1 MAFSTIWSSRWSR
14 PTSPC
19 SRCNSS
25 RDSSPTH
32 PNSRRCRIWF
42 KFRAW
47 TCSSSKWQVACPL
60 LEEMEALE
68 WTWAAYSSTIATTVI
83 KCSPTWTTTIKTSS
97 RARRCNVDPALTKC
111 RKIRTACK
119 SSSNNVWCQV
129 AHKPLACRSRP
140 LTLPSRTNSSTSSIS
155 RCSSRWNREGLAL
168 KHLANLEAVTRI
180 KSSNTRTKSRWHR
193 VGTHRRREICDKARY
208 SR

>member
-1 MAFSTIWSSRWSR
+1 MAFSTTWNSRSK

-47 TCSSSKWQVACPL
+47 TCSSSKWQVVCPL
-60 LEEMEALE
+60 SEEMVASE
-68 WTWAAYSSTIATTVI
+68 WTWAVSSSTTATTVI
-83 KCSPTWTTTIKTSS
+83 KCSPTWTTAIKTSS
-97 RARRCNVDPALTKC
+97 RARRCNADQALIKC
-111 RKIRTACK
+111 PKSRTACK
-119 SSSNNVWCQV
+119 TSSSSVWWQA
-129 AHKPLACRSRP
+129 AHRPLVCRSRP
-140 LTLPSRTNSSTSSIS
+140 PTSPSRTNSSSSSIS

-168 KHLANLEAVTRI
+168 KHLANLEAVTRT
-180 KSSNTRTKSRWHR
+180 KSSNTVSPTIYNIQSS
-193 VGTHRRREICDKARY
+193 VNISVY
-208 SR
+208 F